1 MIALLAIAAALSFQ
15 DTVGVEVQLSQQR
28 VAAGEVVVYD
38 VTIRTPGGAPDD
50 VRLPQFAGLQLEGT
64 RRYDE
69 YAIRFPGGRVRTTR
83 VEVHLR
89 PRRPGRYA
97 IPPVVVVYDGRRFS
111 SRSVTLEVV
120 DAAAARAMPGMG
132 APDVEGFSRSAV
144 GPDAEA
150 LLRARLEPDTVFV
163 GQQATLVV
171 EALVSAELRARLRR
185 APEYLTPSVAGMW
198 TQDLP
203 DPVGTHVEWSGARR
217 YEVQTFRRA
226 YFPLEPGRFAV
237 PEARLLYEARR
248 GFLFTPY
255 SEELYTPAMEL
266 VVLPLPT
273 GNVPASFTGAV
284 GDYSISATL
293 APADLAVGDA
303 ALLTVVVR
311 GAGNLK
317 SLPAPRIPDAAIT
330 LDAPTE
336 DSEIDPVQ
344 GVVTGTKTFT
354 WVVVPEQ
361 AGVIEIGPIE
371 YGYFDPNAGDY
382 RVATTGILA
391 LEVAPADPSSGRAQ
405 VASAALAPLRTSARP
420 DPLGMLRGPVGA
432 ALAVAPLLFAGLFV
446 GVRRTRARARA
457 MPSQRTLRR
466 RLHGRL
472 DELAEDGSIERARF
486 FDDVGAAVR
495 DWLSDRLG
503 RSALRNASGAAL
515 SAELA
520 AGGVPATLADA
531 TRDLLE
537 RVGRAPFQPTPPTL
551 DERRRMLERVR
562 EALDRVDRVA
572 PVPGRASPPASGAG
586 AAVVWVLIGSAL
598 LGSALH
604 AQQDAPTLDA
614 IARASAEGRAVDAAN
629 IARAYVRANPRDASG
644 WYDLGTV
651 EAARGNRGIAT
662 WALLRSLALD
672 PRARDVGQNLDVL
685 GVEDAARRAAAPAL
699 PLRPGEARAAAL
711 AAWWLAVLLGVVA
724 SMRRSRGATLGA
736 ASAGAAALALVAIVL
751 GPSVAP
757 DSAVPYAADAP
768 LRAAP
773 HLRAPTIGPAGTAV
787 LRVVERRDDWL
798 RVRDAD
804 GDEGWLERRD
814 VGII

>member
-1 MIALLAIAAALSFQ
+1 MIALLAFATLLSFQ
-15 DTVGVEVQLSQQR
+15 DTVGVAVQLSQQR

-38 VTIRTPGGAPDD
+38 VTISTPGGSPDD
-50 VRLPQFAGLQLEGT
+50 VRLPRFAGLQLEGT

-69 YAIRFPGGRVRTTR
+69 YGIRFPGGRVRTTR
-83 VEVHLR
+83 LEVHLR
-89 PRRPGRYA
+89 PRSPGRYA
-97 IPPVVVVYDGRRFS
+97 IPPVVVVYEGRRYA
-111 SRSVTLEVV
+111 SRSLTLEVV
-120 DAAAARAMPGMG
+120 DAAAAGAMPGAG
-132 APDVEGFSRSAV
+132 TPDVEGFSRSAV

-171 EALVSAELRARLRR
+171 EALVSAELRTRLRR

-217 YEVQTFRRA
+217 YDVQTFRRA
-226 YFPLEPGRFAV
+226 YFPLEAGRFAV

-266 VVLPLPT
+266 VVVPLPT
-273 GNVPASFTGAV
+273 EGVPASFTGAV
-284 GDYSISATL
+284 GDYTISATI
-293 APADLAVGDA
+293 APADLTLGDA

-311 GAGNLK
+311 GSGNLK
-317 SLPAPRIPDAAIT
+317 SLPAPRIPDAAVT
-330 LDAPTE
+330 LDSPTE
-336 DSEIDPVQ
+336 DAEIDPVQ
-344 GVVTGTKTFT
+344 GVVSGTKTFT

-361 AGVIEIGPIE
+361 AGIVEIGPIE
-371 YGYFDPNAGDY
+371 YGYFDPSAGDY
-382 RVATTGILA
+382 RVARTGILA
-391 LEVAPADPSSGRAQ
+391 MEVAPADPASGRAQ
-405 VASAALAPLRTSARP
+405 VASEALAPLRTVARP
-420 DPLGMLRGPVGA
+420 DPFRALRGPVGA
-432 ALAVAPLLFAGLFV
+432 ALAVAPLLFAGLFL
-446 GVRRTRARARA
+446 GVRRARARA
-457 MPSQRTLRR
+457 RSMPSQRTLRR
-466 RLHGRL
+466 RLHARL
-472 DELAEDGSIERARF
+472 EELAAPASLEQPRF
-486 FDDVGAAVR
+486 FDDVGAAAR
-495 DWLSDRLG
+495 DWLAERLG
-503 RSALRNASGAAL
+503 RPALLRASGAAFD
-515 SAELA
+515 AELE
-520 AGGVPATLADA
+520 AGGVPATLAGA

-537 RVGRAPFQPTPPTL
+537 RVARAPFQPAPPTP
-551 DERRRMLERVR
+551 DERRRILERVR

-572 PVPGRASPPASGAG
+572 PGPDKARIPAGVAG
-586 AAVVWVLIGSAL
+586 AALACVLLTTSA
-598 LGSALH
+598 H
-604 AQQDAPTLDA
+604 AQQAAPPALDA

-629 IARAYVRANPRDASG
+629 HARAYVRAHPHDASG

-672 PRARDVGQNLDVL
+672 PRARDVRQNLDVL
-685 GVEDAARRAAAPAL
+685 GVDDAARRAAAPAV
-699 PLRPGEARAAAL
+699 PLRPGEARAGAL
-711 AAWWLAVLLGVVA
+711 AAWWLAIGLGVIA
-724 SMRRSRGATLGA
+724 LTRRRRGWTLGA
-736 ASAGAAALALVAIVL
+736 AGAGAVALFLAALVA

-773 HLRAPTIGPAGTAV
+773 HLRAPSIGPAGTEV
-787 LRVVERRDDWL
+787 LRIVERRDDWL